1 MIKAFLE
8 KHGQYSDD
16 KYFKD
21 ITTVKMGGRISH
33 FVMPETVDDVKEIIS
48 FLKQNRI
55 QFKVVGNGSNLIC
68 GESQYDGVVICLK
81 QLNSYEIH
89 NDEVYV
95 EAGVLAPTLA
105 NILAKQ
111 GLSCLEFASGI
122 PGCIG
127 GLIYMNAGAYKG
139 SMADVVLEVLVLK
152 DDELVWMSN
161 EEMNFSYRHS
171 ILHDHPRWVVIAA
184 KLKLER
190 KSPELIEELMA
201 DRLSRRKKTQPLNYP
216 SAGSCFRNPEDG
228 FAWKLIDGIGYRGY
242 CINDVCVSDM
252 HSNFIINNGNG
263 KADDYLQIAYEIQDK
278 VKEKYGIKLV
288 MEVEKFNC

>member
-1 MIKAFLE
+1 
-8 KHGQYSDD
+8 
-16 KYFKD
+16 
-21 ITTVKMGGRISH
+21 
-33 FVMPETVDDVKEIIS
+33 
-48 FLKQNRI
+48 
-55 QFKVVGNGSNLIC
+55 
-68 GESQYDGVVICLK
+68 
-81 QLNSYEIH
+81 
-89 NDEVYV
+89 
-95 EAGVLAPTLA
+95 
-105 NILAKQ
+105 
-111 GLSCLEFASGI
+111 
-122 PGCIG
+122 
-127 GLIYMNAGAYKG
+127 MNAGAYKG

-242 CINDVCVSDM
+242 SINDVSVSDK
-252 HSNFIINNGNG
+252 HSNFIVNNGDG

-278 VKEKYGIKLV
+278 VKDKYGIRLI